1 MGFRATAHY
10 PLSAWAT
17 AHYPMSFRA
26 TAQNPMSSRAT
37 AHVSTRLLIS
47 LDLFL
52 IRIYYYYNIV
62 LYIETVH
69 ISFSISYYILHYAIF
84 NYILEIN
91 QKPKER
97 SGGGAH
103 SNAATRPRNSP
114 LFLKLE
120 NGPTN
125 QRKGREANSNE
136 ASRPSNFLPFPILPL
151 TRERRQLDKEA
162 HGLWPWGE

>member
-1 MGFRATAHY
+1 MR
-10 PLSAWAT
+10 
-17 AHYPMSFRA
+17 
-26 TAQNPMSSRAT
+26 
-37 AHVSTRLLIS
+37 
-47 LDLFL
+47 
-52 IRIYYYYNIV
+52 
-62 LYIETVH
+62 
-69 ISFSISYYILHYAIF
+69 FSIIF
-84 NYILEIN
+84 SKSIKS
-91 QKPKER
+91 QKKGV
-97 SGGGAH
+97 GGGAH

-162 HGLWPWGE
+162 HGLWPWDD